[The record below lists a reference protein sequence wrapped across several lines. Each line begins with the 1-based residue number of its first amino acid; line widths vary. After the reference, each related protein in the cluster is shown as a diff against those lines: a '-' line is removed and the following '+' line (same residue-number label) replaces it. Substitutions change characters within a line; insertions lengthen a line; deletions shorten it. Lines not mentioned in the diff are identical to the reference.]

1 MKTQITT
8 FVKELIVYDL
18 ILFGS
23 SFILFILLI
32 ILGIILRQKT
42 AIAVLIVLL
51 SFSILFLVPTLGY
64 IKMHEYLYKQKTEL
78 LSEKK
83 LNFNNAI
90 VVKGLITNESKRFF
104 KKCSIKASAIKVT
117 PNKFKNFIFSFK
129 PIVTSIITEQ
139 NIEIGETREFKIIVE
154 PYNYKGDY
162 NIIIGAKCN

>member
-23 SFILFILLI
+23 SFLLFILLI
-32 ILGIILRQKT
+32 ILGILLRQKT
-42 AIAVLIVLL
+42 AIAVFVVLL
-51 SFSILFLVPTLGY
+51 SFSILFLVPTIGY
-64 IKMHEYLYKQKTEL
+64 VKMHEYLYKHSTEL

-104 KKCSIKASAIKVT
+104 NRCSIKASAIKVST
-117 PNKFKNFIFSFK
+117 NSFKSYIYSFK
-129 PIVTSIITEQ
+129 PIVTSKITEQ
-139 NIEIGETREFKIIVE
+139 NIDIGESREFKIIVE
-154 PYNYKGDY
+154 PYNYEGDY
-162 NIIIGAKCN
+162 NITIGAKCN